1 MTDWHGW
8 DTVDLGTQL
17 FDRQILG
24 PDDVDVGKVDDVELR
39 RRPDGRLEVAALL
52 VGSRALSSRLPAWGR
67 FLLRAAAWVGGGPSP
82 VGRIDVRHVTGVNAR
97 LTVDRGGAE
106 AAENQT
112 ADRIRRLVEKI
123 PGSGHASR

>member
-1 MTDWHGW
+1 MTDWSGR

-39 RRPDGRLEVAALL
+39 RRSDGRLEVAALL

-67 FLLRAAAWVGGGPSP
+67 FLLRAVAWAGGGPSP
-82 VGRIDVRHVTGVNAR
+82 VRRIDVDDVADVNAR
-97 LTVDRGGAE
+97 LTVTRKGAE
-106 AAENQT
+106 AADDRAT
-112 ADRIRRLVEKI
+112 DRIRRLVEKI